1 MDVPIDEGGV
11 ELLCLI
17 QKQLILEY
25 LVLCREQVLFVGL
38 AFLDDGAALADL
50 TVLAG
55 DLLLRA
61 YPLAEFIIE
70 HAAGGGFDLRR
81 PQQAPLR
88 KDQMDMIVFL
98 CLVMVEG

>member
-1 MDVPIDEGGV
+1 MRAVI

-38 AFLDDGAALADL
+38 AFLDDGATLADL

-70 HAAGGGFDLRR
+70 HAARVAVLTSGD
-81 PQQAPLR
+81 PQRGAALKR
-88 KDQMDMIVFL
+88 SDGYDSFL